1 MGGRAVSLDMACI
14 ELVELVTDYLEGAL
28 SAEDVARVERHLAD
42 CEDCEA
48 YVAQMRVTIEQTG
61 RLEPEDVP
69 APVLD
74 ALGDAFR
81 RRFGR

>member
-1 MGGRAVSLDMACI
+1 MSLDLACN

-28 SAEDVARVERHLAD
+28 TPEDLARVEHHLAD
-42 CEDCEA
+42 CDGCEA
-48 YVAQMRVTIEQTG
+48 YVAQMRLTIEQTG

-81 RRFGR
+81 RRFGRS

>member
-1 MGGRAVSLDMACI
+1 MSLDMACV

-28 SAEDVARVERHLAD
+28 SAEDVARVEHHLAD
-42 CEDCEA
+42 CDGCEA
-48 YVAQMRVTIEQTG
+48 YVAQMRLTIAQTG
-61 RLEPEDVP
+61 RLQPADVP

-81 RRFGR
+81 HRHGRRSH